1 MEETM
6 FLKNTT
12 IKSTT
17 KRVLNE
23 LIVALNEYSKEC
35 PNISLATALQS
46 HKFLDKLAVRGVGSG
61 KIYTAAEIVQEIP
74 STIEKTTFNLTVN
87 IVWNIVR
94 YELSYDPTIGTN
106 EDVTTTINVV
116 KEFFDNLNKNQT

>member
-1 MEETM
+1 ML
-6 FLKNTT
+6 FKKTT

-23 LIVALNEYSKEC
+23 LVVALNEYSKEC
-35 PNISLATALQS
+35 PSIPLTTALQS
-46 HKFLDKLAVRGVGSG
+46 QKFLNKLAVRGVGGG

-116 KEFFDNLNKNQT
+116 KEYFDNLNNKK